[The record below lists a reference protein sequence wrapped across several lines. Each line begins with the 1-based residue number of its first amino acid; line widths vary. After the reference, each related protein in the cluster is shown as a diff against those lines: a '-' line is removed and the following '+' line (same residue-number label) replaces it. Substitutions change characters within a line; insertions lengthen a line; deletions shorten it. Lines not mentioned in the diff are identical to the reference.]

1 MFGLAG
7 AAGSGLVEQRDW
19 NTGSRR
25 HLHDN
30 TYPGSKGLPGL
41 VLLAVAISLSAVS
54 CKQSEQKFDS
64 SQTLAEYQDQ
74 QMQRWSKDALVDN
87 ATFQAPA
94 VEQPAA
100 FPVGPTT
107 RGHRFTVED
116 VQRLLKDP
124 LDVDIPDTARPSQ
137 VKLSLQDCIR
147 RALENSLAIQIDG
160 YNPAISATDVL
171 AAEARFDALY
181 FLRSQYNKVNQPT
194 PSQLISANS
203 DERIM
208 STGLSKLLPTGAVIG
223 GTYNLVRS
231 FTDLEF
237 VTLNPSYNSDF
248 SVELR
253 QPILRGFGVDYNRAT
268 IDLTRNG
275 QRIAK
280 QQFRQNVR
288 DFLAEVE
295 KTYWQLVQARRDVT
309 IQYTLVKQTKETWVY
324 LEKRKGFDVYR
335 VQLSRAEAL
344 LGTREA
350 EYVQVK
356 NRVHD
361 FEDQL
366 KNLLNDP
373 QLNLGEDIEILPTD
387 VPAMEP
393 VVLDHLAEVQAAL
406 DNRAEVQQAR
416 LNLDNARIQVA
427 TAKNQALPKF
437 DVTLRYTLHGLGTNA
452 GTSFD
457 QMSGSNFQDYFVGIS
472 FEYPIGN
479 RAARAAMT
487 KRQLQWDQGMSKLQ
501 QVIEQVIL
509 EVNVAVRQLQTAYR
523 QVVPSIDAVK
533 AAEENLEAIQKR
545 KVAITPEYLD
555 FHLRAQETL
564 ASARKGLLAA
574 LVNYNIA
581 IIQLERAKGTL
592 LGYNNVVLNSVD

>member
-1 MFGLAG
+1 MY
-7 AAGSGLVEQRDW
+7 
-19 NTGSRR
+19 
-25 HLHDN
+25 DN
-30 TYPGSKGLPGL
+30 TYLGSKSLSGL
-41 VLLAVAISLSAVS
+41 VLLAVVISLCAVS

-64 SQTLAEYQDQ
+64 SQALAEYQDQ
-74 QMQRWSKDALVDN
+74 QMNRWSKDALVDN
-87 ATFQAPA
+87 ATFQTPTAQQT
-94 VEQPAA
+94 VA

-107 RGHRFTVED
+107 GGQRFTVQD
-116 VQRLLKDP
+116 VQDFLPDP
-124 LDVDIPDTARPSQ
+124 LDAGISDTVRPSQ

-147 RALENSLAIQIDG
+147 RALENSLAIRIDG

-181 FLRSQYNKVNQPT
+181 FLQSQYNKVNQPT

-203 DERIM
+203 DERIV

-223 GTYNLVRS
+223 GTYNLVRG

-237 VTLNPSYNSDF
+237 VTLNPAYNSDF
-248 SVELR
+248 SIELR
-253 QPILRGFGVDYNRAT
+253 QPVLRGFGVDFNRAT
-268 IDLTRNG
+268 IDLSRNS

-280 QQFRQNVR
+280 QQFRLNVR
-288 DFLAEVE
+288 EVLAEVE
-295 KTYWQLVQARRDVT
+295 QTYWQLVQARRDVT
-309 IQYTLVKQTKETWVY
+309 IQYTLVKQTKDT
-324 LEKRKGFDVYR
+324 LEFLNKRSEFDVYK
-335 VQLSRAEAL
+335 VQISRAEAL
-344 LGTREA
+344 LGTRRA
-350 EYVQVK
+350 EDVQVK

-361 FEDQL
+361 LEDKL
-366 KNLLNDP
+366 KNLLNEP

-387 VPAMEP
+387 VPAVEP

-437 DVTLRYTLHGLGTNA
+437 DVTLRYTLHGLSSNP

-555 FHLRAQETL
+555 FQLRAQEIL